1 MKAWGG
7 RTACYPSNTDPKDCQ
22 ESMRRFFN
30 WYQAQFILTYF
41 NKVDAPLTRR
51 LVQTFL
57 KSEQIKLDGYTA
69 REIILGGS
77 ISFDETE
84 NPTTDLMDGILR
96 FHLRITP
103 PPAARDV
110 EAVFEFDPNNLATL
124 FG

>member
-1 MKAWGG
+1 M
-7 RTACYPSNTDPKDCQ
+7 D
-22 ESMRRFFN
+22 E
-30 WYQAQFILTYF
+30 
-41 NKVDAPLTRR
+41 PLTRR

-77 ISFDETE
+77 ITFDESE
-84 NPTTDLMDGILR
+84 NPVTDLIDGILR

-103 PPAARDV
+103 PPAARDI
-110 EAVFEFDPNNLATL
+110 EAVFEFDTDNLSAL